1 MTERR
6 KYLPARAFVW
16 LAAAFL
22 LTGCA
27 SGQERFEKE
36 KAYRAIG
43 INAME
48 AEDYDAAMDAFN
60 SALEQAKGIGPDE
73 VDICYYK
80 AAAQFATGSL
90 SGAIETYDALLEA
103 NNKNSD
109 TYFLRGCVC
118 LKMNESAKAMEDF
131 EKAIKYAENDEIY
144 LLIYN
149 SLSGSGYEAE
159 ANDYLEEVLEKK
171 AGRSAVNYTVRG
183 KIYLQKEQYEDA
195 VQAFLTAVEK
205 GDGEANLYLAQ
216 AYEALGKETEK
227 KACIDAYV
235 DENPQSSVAY
245 NQLGREAM
253 EQKDYAEAIRCFSQ
267 GLELEKVTNEQELRS
282 NLIAA
287 YEYSGDFASAKEKMR
302 EYVRDY
308 PDDVVAEREYW
319 FLGKSRDEETETE

>member
-6 KYLPARAFVW
+6 KYLPVRAIAW

-22 LTGCA
+22 MTGCA

-36 KAYRAIG
+36 AAYRTIG

-48 AEDYDAAMDAFN
+48 AEDFDAAMDAFN
-60 SALEQAKGIGPDE
+60 SALEQARGFGPDE

-80 AAAQFATGSL
+80 AAAQFAAGSL
-90 SGAIETYDALLEA
+90 SGAVETYDALLEA
-103 NNKNSD
+103 DRKNSD
-109 TYFLRGCVC
+109 TYFLRGCVF

-131 EKAIKYAENDEIY
+131 EKAIKYAGNDEIY

-149 SLSGSGYEAE
+149 SLSGAGYEAE

-171 AGRSAVNYTVRG
+171 AGSSAVNYTVRG
-183 KIYLQKEQYEDA
+183 KIYLQKEKYEDA
-195 VQAFLTAVEK
+195 AQAFVTAVEK

-227 KACIDAYV
+227 EACIDAYV
-235 DENPQSSVAY
+235 EENPQSSVAY
-245 NQLGREAM
+245 NQLGRRAM
-253 EQKDYAEAIRCFSQ
+253 EEKDYSEAIRCFLQ

-287 YEYSGDFASAKEKMR
+287 YEYGGNFAKAKEKMS
-302 EYVRDY
+302 EYVKDY
-308 PDDVVAEREYW
+308 PEDAAAEREYW
-319 FLGKSRDEETETE
+319 FLGKNRDEETDTE